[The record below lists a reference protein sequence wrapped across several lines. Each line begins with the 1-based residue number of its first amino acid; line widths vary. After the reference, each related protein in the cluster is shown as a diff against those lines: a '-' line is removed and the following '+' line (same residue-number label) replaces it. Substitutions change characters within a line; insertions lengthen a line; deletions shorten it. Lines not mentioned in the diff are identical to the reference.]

1 MFSLLFLSVA
11 GLGWVAL
18 GSPADGGGAAPAQ
31 GIPLFSVIH
40 QTAWEEPNNLTG
52 SSCEKMKQTP
62 VTALFL
68 SDRRLEAWPQCLP
81 RALEILHLGN
91 NHLREVPDQALS
103 ALPNLHVLTLSHN
116 DIREVRWGAPSSES
130 LETLDL
136 SYNRLPAVPACPAT
150 QLQSLKWLSLAG
162 NPIWEIQPLAFSC
175 FPQLRVLNLSS
186 TLLGNGTWAG
196 VSDRAF
202 ALSVLTPS
210 GQPTP
215 MDTLDVLDLSRT
227 FLEEIQPGWIEALPN
242 LTSLYLREMIRLSH
256 LDQDIFKSV
265 PHLRELDCQR
275 SQALSSVRT
284 EIFENAAHLKIL
296 RFQNCNLSS
305 FSRWTLASSPNISI
319 NLFGN
324 PLICSCELSWLLSD
338 MERIVLH
345 RATDT
350 ICHPAAE
357 SSGTFSSHLSLSQLH
372 ASCQDEGNASVM
384 VTNPPFLRKVAPL
397 TSTNKPVAGTVTAG
411 SPRDPKRGFSLPKSM
426 PTSALPTAGHQNP
439 QETTPLPSKA
449 GKIITSTPAGTGG
462 TKAPD
467 SPTVPGT
474 FPGKSSLA
482 QMSLRLENA
491 TEANSLYKFSQSP
504 TTSAATT
511 GSAPIPR
518 KPSRGPPVPTSP
530 ESTTQSQFGPQAP
543 SETSRPSPSDVIW
556 IYNDSSDEEEEEEEE
571 EEKEELVGQPKFVPC
586 DYHPCRHLQR
596 PCVELQRTSQCQ
608 CPGVSG
614 ENTIPDPPRLA
625 EVSEV
630 TDTSALVHWCAPNSV
645 VQTYQLSYHPEGSEE
660 NHTRVREIYATAREH
675 PLYQL
680 SPGTAYRV
688 CVLASNKAGLS
699 QTSASKLKTPCATFT
714 TKPNHLFIF
723 AALSVTSGLLLLTTL
738 LLSAFLVK
746 KCRRPQM
753 EQYDTHL
760 VSYKNPAFDYP
771 LKLQGLN

>member
-1 MFSLLFLSVA
+1 MFPLLLLSVA
-11 GLGWVAL
+11 GLNWVAL
-18 GSPADGGGAAPAQ
+18 GSSADGGGSAPPQ
-31 GIPLFSVIH
+31 GIPLFSVTH
-40 QTAWEEPNNLTG
+40 QTAWDEPNNLTS
-52 SSCEKMKQTP
+52 SSCEKLRQTT

-68 SDRRLEAWPQCLP
+68 NDRRLETWPQCLP
-81 RALEILHLGN
+81 TALEILHLDN

-103 ALPNLHVLTLSHN
+103 TLPNLHILTLSYN
-116 DIREVRWGAPSSES
+116 IIREVRWGAPSPEG

-136 SYNRLPAVPACPAT
+136 SYNRLPAVPACPAA

-210 GQPTP
+210 GQPAP
-215 MDTLDVLDLSRT
+215 MDTVDVLDLSRT

-242 LTSLYLREMIRLSH
+242 LSSLFLREMIRLGR

-284 EIFENAAHLKIL
+284 EIFENAARLKFL

-305 FSRWTLASSPNISI
+305 FSPWTLTTSSNISI

-324 PLICSCELSWLLSD
+324 PLICSCELSWLLSN

-372 ASCQDEGNASVM
+372 TSCQTEGNASLM
-384 VTNPPFLRKVAPL
+384 VTNPPFLREVAPL
-397 TSTNKPVAGTVTAG
+397 TSTHKPVAGRATAG
-411 SPRDPKRGFSLPKSM
+411 SPRDPKRGVSVPKSS
-426 PTSALPTAGHQNP
+426 PTSALATAGHQSP
-439 QETTPLPSKA
+439 QETTPLPREA
-449 GKIITSTPAGTGG
+449 GTLITSTPAGRGG
-462 TKAPD
+462 TKAPGF
-467 SPTVPGT
+467 PTVPGT
-474 FPGKSSLA
+474 FPRKSSSA
-482 QMSLRLENA
+482 QASLRLENA
-491 TEANSLYKFSQSP
+491 TEPNSLYKFTHSP

-518 KPSRGPPVPTSP
+518 KPSRGPPGPTGP
-530 ESTTQSQFGPQAP
+530 ESMTPSQFGSQVPA
-543 SETSRPSPSDVIW
+543 ETNRPSPSDVIW
-556 IYNDSSDEEEEEEEE
+556 IYNDYSDEEEEEEEE
-571 EEKEELVGQPKFVPC
+571 KKEEPVGPPKFVPC
-586 DYHPCRHLQR
+586 DYHPCKHLQR
-596 PCVELQRTSQCQ
+596 PCVELQRRSQCH
-608 CPGVSG
+608 CPGISG
-614 ENTIPDPPRLA
+614 ENTTPDPPRLT

-645 VQTYQLSYHPEGSEE
+645 VQTYQLSYHPEGSGE
-660 NHTRVREIYATAREH
+660 NHTRVRDIYATAREH

-680 SPGTAYRV
+680 SPGTTYRV

-699 QTSASKLKTPCATFT
+699 QMSASKPKTPCTTFT

-723 AALSVTSGLLLLTTL
+723 AALSATSGLLLLTTL
-738 LLSAFLVK
+738 VLSALLVK
-746 KCRRPQM
+746 KCRGPQM

-760 VSYKNPAFDYP
+760 VSYKNPAFDFP